1 MKTVGEH
8 VPALE
13 VRGLSVEIPTRRGVV
28 RAVTD
33 VSFTLRKGETLC
45 LVGESGCGKS
55 MTAMAVM
62 NLLPALAHRRA
73 EKLRVAGKDL
83 AALSTR
89 EVREIRGST
98 MSMIFQEPMTAL
110 NPLFTIGD
118 QIVDVLRQHRDVGRT
133 EARKRAVELLTKVK
147 LPDPERRLD
156 QYPHEQSGGQRQR
169 ILIAM
174 ALICGPEVLIAD
186 EPTTALDATVQL
198 QLLRLLKEL
207 QRDSGMGMLFIT
219 HDLGVVANIAD
230 NVAVMYGGRIV
241 EFGTASEVLL
251 TPRHPYTQA
260 LIDCLPMTGAKPRT
274 PLPVIKGSATP
285 VLGGATGCPYRERC
299 AYAVRAC
306 EDASANAARSI
317 TDDHYVRCIRLD
329 GVVEDAK
336 SLEGALQ

>member
-1 MKTVGEH
+1 MNGEKEY
-8 VPALE
+8 PAALE
-13 VRGLSVEIPTRRGVV
+13 VQGLSVEIPTRRGIV

-33 VSFTLRKGETLC
+33 VSFKVRKGETLC

-55 MTAMAVM
+55 MTAMGVM
-62 NLLPALAHRRA
+62 SLLPALAHRRA
-73 EKLRVAGKDL
+73 KKLMAAGKDL
-83 AALSTR
+83 TDLSAQQI
-89 EVREIRGST
+89 REIRGDT
-98 MSMIFQEPMTAL
+98 ISMIFQEPMTAL

-118 QIVDVLRQHRDVGRT
+118 QIVDVLCQHRNISRN
-133 EARKRAVELLTKVK
+133 EARTRAIELLQKVR

-198 QLLRLLKEL
+198 ELLRLLKYL
-207 QRDSGMGMLFIT
+207 QMEFGMGMLFIT

-241 EFGTASEVLL
+241 EYGPTRDVLRA
-251 TPRHPYTQA
+251 PRHPYTKA
-260 LIDCLPMTGAKPRT
+260 LIDCLPAVGTRPRT

-285 VLGGATGCPYRERC
+285 VLGEATGCTFRERC
-299 AYAVRAC
+299 AQASSAC
-306 EDASANAARSI
+306 EGDSAIQVRNVSVS
-317 TDDHYVRCIRLD
+317 HYARCIRMD
-329 GVVEDAK
+329 ASGVYTRPLEDA
-336 SLEGALQ
+336 LQ